1 MRNFHDFF
9 SEIYYSTKIPFNIK
23 LNNNQEIKF
32 LSDNLSKD
40 DIVEE
45 SINLNKEFKI
55 ITSKSYKNCI
65 PLLRY
70 IIENRI
76 DKIETDKEK
85 ILLDLIKNDIV
96 DLEYIK
102 ANLSWIL
109 EKVGL
114 VTIFS
119 SSNNEDILSII
130 KQSYSNYDIIV
141 WQYNNYVMML
151 CNLDDIK
158 DHVEGI
164 RDLLYSNLYIKCYIS
179 YCVIDTIKDIKNK
192 IHENIRII
200 NLVKKYNLSEGVYNE
215 KNLVIE
221 NIVDG
226 INKEIKKEIIK
237 NFSHGFSK
245 LDRYTIK
252 TIDVFLKSGLNIT
265 DASKKLYI
273 HRNTLIYRL
282 DKIEKYTGYDI
293 RNFNEAMIFKIAF
306 LLCLEKKV

>member
-102 ANLSWIL
+102 ANLPWIL

-119 SSNNEDILSII
+119 GSNNEDILSII

-215 KNLVIE
+215 KNLIIE

-245 LDRYTIK
+245 LDRHTIK

-265 DASKKLYI
+265 DASKNLYV

>member
-102 ANLSWIL
+102 ANLPWIL

-151 CNLDDIK
+151 CNLDNIK

-200 NLVKKYNLSEGVYNE
+200 TLVKKYN
-215 KNLVIE
+215 
-221 NIVDG
+221 
-226 INKEIKKEIIK
+226 
-237 NFSHGFSK
+237 
-245 LDRYTIK
+245 
-252 TIDVFLKSGLNIT
+252 
-265 DASKKLYI
+265 
-273 HRNTLIYRL
+273 
-282 DKIEKYTGYDI
+282 
-293 RNFNEAMIFKIAF
+293 
-306 LLCLEKKV
+306 

>member
-1 MRNFHDFF
+1 M
-9 SEIYYSTKIPFNIK
+9 E
-23 LNNNQEIKF
+23 NNNQEIKF

-102 ANLSWIL
+102 ANLPWIL

-119 SSNNEDILSII
+119 GSNNEDILSII

-215 KNLVIE
+215 KNLIIE

-245 LDRYTIK
+245 LDRHTIK

-273 HRNTLIYRL
+273 HRNTLL
-282 DKIEKYTGYDI
+282 
-293 RNFNEAMIFKIAF
+293 
-306 LLCLEKKV
+306 

>member
-65 PLLRY
+65 PLLIY

-76 DKIETDKEK
+76 DKIETVKEK

-102 ANLSWIL
+102 ANLPWIL

-119 SSNNEDILSII
+119 GSNNEDILSII

-215 KNLVIE
+215 KNLIIE

-245 LDRYTIK
+245 LDRHTIK

-273 HRNTLIYRL
+273 HRNTLL
-282 DKIEKYTGYDI
+282 
-293 RNFNEAMIFKIAF
+293 
-306 LLCLEKKV
+306 